1 MKKVLLIL
9 LSFFSW
15 MSISLAQE
23 YYTPNA
29 KSAILVDSL
38 SGKVLYEKNADEKLP
53 PASMTN
59 IMTT

>member
-23 YYTPNA
+23 DYTPNA